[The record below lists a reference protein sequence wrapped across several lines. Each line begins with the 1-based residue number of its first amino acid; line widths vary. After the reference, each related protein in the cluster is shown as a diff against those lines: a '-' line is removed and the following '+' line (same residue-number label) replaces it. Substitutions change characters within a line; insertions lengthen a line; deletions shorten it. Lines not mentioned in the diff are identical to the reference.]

1 MTTLNDIQKFLDPK
15 KMAVAGASRNP
26 KKFGGAV
33 FKELKEKG
41 FDLYPVNPN
50 ADEIQGVKCYPGV
63 SDLPEN
69 VKHLFIVTPR
79 TETEIVVNAA
89 IEKGMEMIWIQQK
102 SETPEAVKIIE
113 NAGVP
118 LIHNKCV
125 FMFVDPVKGPHA
137 FHRFFVKL
145 FGGYPK
151 MVQPSVAG

>member
-1 MTTLNDIQKFLDPK
+1 MTTLNDIQKFLEPQ

-50 ADEIQGVKCYPGV
+50 TEEIQGVKCYANV

-69 VKHLFIVTPR
+69 VKHLFIVTPK
-79 TETEIVVNAA
+79 TETNAVVNAA
-89 IEKGMEMIWIQQK
+89 VEKGMEMIWIQQK
-102 SETPEAVKIIE
+102 SDTPEAVKVVKDSGI
-113 NAGVP
+113 P
-118 LIHNKCV
+118 LIHNKCM
-125 FMFVDPVKGPHA
+125 FMFADPVKGPHA

-151 MVQPSVAG
+151 MVQPTA

>member
-1 MTTLNDIQKFLDPK
+1 MATLNDIQKFLEPQ

-50 ADEIQGVKCYPGV
+50 AEEIQGMKCYATI
-63 SDLPEN
+63 SDLPES
-69 VKHLFIVTPR
+69 VKHLFIVTPK
-79 TETEIVVNAA
+79 TETSAIANAA
-89 IEKGMEMIWIQQK
+89 VEKGIEMIWIQQK
-102 SETPEAVKIIE
+102 SDNPEAVKIV
-113 NAGVP
+113 NDAGIP
-118 LIHNKCV
+118 LIHNKCML
-125 FMFVDPVKGPHA
+125 MFAGPVKGPHA

-151 MVQPSVAG
+151 MVQPTA